1 VAKLQALRKGTAER
15 LAMSADSLLLWMSA
29 RRYGSWAQFRTA
41 VEELHLKADGGG
53 DGEGDDT
60 PDQFALPLY
69 QTLRFNLQRVGHAE
83 FFAGAGE
90 GAEWRVTPP
99 ALAIT
104 RHPRGWLSIVVGAR
118 SLSHLDRLRSAAA
131 GHGAELRVLALAA
144 YPDQILI
151 TAETRDTLAAIAE
164 EAGFF
169 LQDDAPAAL
178 LASLPPVDDPRVRY
192 QTELPFGSDWR
203 IERFSR
209 EDLVWRSA
217 TLDDA
222 RAASAG
228 LFRFSLRHQR
238 HVLFCCRGVVARIP
252 GQVGKYLVLRL
263 RRRRRHV
270 LRYDAPKRTLS
281 MPASCRPPF
290 LIERALIMCSG
301 SPPSYDGGGPRG
313 GSLQYADIPNDIAA
327 IAAALLRQ
335 ELR

>member
-1 VAKLQALRKGTAER
+1 
-15 LAMSADSLLLWMSA
+15 MSANSLLLWMSA
-29 RRYGSWAQFRTA
+29 RRRGSWAQFRAA
-41 VEELHLKADGGG
+41 VEELHLGADVEVE
-53 DGEGDDT
+53 GEGDDA

-69 QTLRFNLQRVGHAE
+69 QTLRFNLQRVGYAE

-104 RHPRGWLSIVVGAR
+104 RRAHGWLGVVVGAR
-118 SLSHLDRLRSAAA
+118 SLALVDRLRSAAA
-131 GHGAELRVLALAA
+131 SHAAELRVLALGS

-151 TAETRDTLAAIAE
+151 TANSRDNLVAIADQ
-164 EAGFF
+164 ARLF
-169 LQDDAPAAL
+169 LQNDAPATL

-203 IERFSR
+203 IDRFSPD
-209 EDLVWRSA
+209 DLVWRSA
-217 TLDDA
+217 TLDNA

-238 HVLFCCRGVVARIP
+238 HVLFCCKGAAAQIP
-252 GQVGKYLVLRL
+252 GQVGKYLVLH
-263 RRRRRHV
+263 RRRRQV
-270 LRYDAPKRTLS
+270 LRYDALSRTLS

-290 LIERALIMCSG
+290 LVERALILCSG
-301 SPPSYDGGGPRG
+301 SPPSYESSGARNGA
-313 GSLQYADIPNDIAA
+313 LQYADVPDDIAA